1 MPPGF
6 SSADLLYLLP
16 EIALSAGAVVVLLL
30 DLVLRRPARRD
41 ADRPAWADQV
51 LAGVTLATL
60 AVTGAALVPAAGLHT
75 TAARGLLAVDAF
87 ALFFD
92 VLLLAAAT
100 LTVLMSGRYLAIERV
115 HAGEYYFLVLCATL
129 GMLVMAAGIDLITIF
144 AGLETMAVSFYLLSG
159 FIRPNRR
166 SNEAA
171 VKYFVLGAFSLAILL
186 YGMSLLYGLTGS
198 THLRDIATMLAGE
211 ERGRLL
217 PLAVALL
224 AAGIGFK
231 VAAVPFHMWA
241 PDVYEG
247 APTPITAFLSVGSK
261 AASFA
266 MLIRIFVEGL
276 PAFRVEGL
284 GFVSGQAFGWRDL
297 FYVLSIVTMTLGN
310 LSALAQTNTKRLLA
324 YSSIAHAGYLLI
336 GVVAGPPR
344 GITAALVYF
353 VAYALMQLGA
363 FAVVVMLRRRD
374 VIGDELKD
382 FTGLAR
388 THPAMAFAMLVFL
401 LSLGGIPA
409 TAGFMGKLWL
419 FGAALDAG
427 YVWLAVIGVLN
438 SALSLYYYARIV
450 MLMWT
455 AEAAEV
461 AAPPFRPSP
470 ALTAVVAVAV
480 AGTIGLGL
488 YPRFLFEIAA
498 SSAASLG
505 VAPR

>member
-1 MPPGF
+1 
-6 SSADLLYLLP
+6 
-16 EIALSAGAVVVLLL
+16 
-30 DLVLRRPARRD
+30 
-41 ADRPAWADQV
+41 
-51 LAGVTLATL
+51 
-60 AVTGAALVPAAGLHT
+60 
-75 TAARGLLAVDAF
+75 
-87 ALFFD
+87 
-92 VLLLAAAT
+92 
-100 LTVLMSGRYLAIERV
+100 
-115 HAGEYYFLVLCATL
+115 
-129 GMLVMAAGIDLITIF
+129 
-144 AGLETMAVSFYLLSG
+144 
-159 FIRPNRR
+159 
-166 SNEAA
+166 
-171 VKYFVLGAFSLAILL
+171 
-186 YGMSLLYGLTGS
+186 
-198 THLRDIATMLAGE
+198 
-211 ERGRLL
+211 
-217 PLAVALL
+217 
-224 AAGIGFK
+224 
-231 VAAVPFHMWA
+231 
-241 PDVYEG
+241 
-247 APTPITAFLSVGSK
+247 
-261 AASFA
+261 
-266 MLIRIFVEGL
+266 MLIRIFIEGL

-284 GFVSGQAFGWRDL
+284 GVVSGLPFGWRDV
-297 FYVLSIVTMTLGN
+297 FYLLSIVTMTLGN

-382 FTGLAR
+382 FTGLAA
-388 THPAMAFAMLVFL
+388 THPAMAFAMLVLL

-455 AEAAEV
+455 TEAA
-461 AAPPFRPSP
+461 ASAPPSFRPSP
-470 ALTAVVAVAV
+470 ALTVVVAVAV